1 MELSITS
8 IIGPLTFSLSVFGFL
23 EEFKYILTT
32 FKAFLTTF
40 IILYLTISIFL
51 SLVEKNR
58 YMPFIVYGLVLG
70 ITLLWR
76 I

>member
-1 MELSITS
+1 MELSITT
-8 IIGPLTFSLSVFGFL
+8 ILGPLTFSLSIFGIL

-40 IILYLTISIFL
+40 IVFYLTISIFL
-51 SLVEKNR
+51 SLVEKNS
-58 YMPFIVYGLVLG
+58 YMPFIVYRLVLG
-70 ITLLWR
+70 ITLLWL

>member
-8 IIGPLTFSLSVFGFL
+8 IIGPLTFSLPVFGFL

-40 IILYLTISIFL
+40 IILYLTVSIFL
-51 SLVEKNR
+51 SLVEI
-58 YMPFIVYGLVLG
+58 IV
-70 ITLLWR
+70 TCHLLFMGWF
-76 I
+76 

>member
-40 IILYLTISIFL
+40 IILYLTVSIFL
-51 SLVEKNR
+51 SLVEI
-58 YMPFIVYGLVLG
+58 IV
-70 ITLLWR
+70 TCHLLFMGWF
-76 I
+76 